1 MGRRFREKGSPE
13 YHLYRKM
20 NTDSDDVML
29 MAGDVARRRR
39 ADDVKRRSFRPEI
52 QSQATQTEFQV
63 ERTHWVWE
71 IASMLLQGKAETI
84 PKRKSKNM
92 LENVPQNELN
102 DIPSPRILNSH
113 LDFKFLPEQLFEKK
127 CKIIHILRNPKDMA
141 VSFYNHVKGIT
152 CYAYDGEWQHYL
164 KLFLEEK
171 LEYGSWFGNVLSWET
186 FVKANPSYPVHVIYY
201 EELQK
206 NNVSEIERLAKFL
219 GVDFNDQLVN
229 MVSEKCQFSNMSKD
243 KLVSDDLR
251 KLLYKGNFTM
261 YRKVMY
267 CVVYKGDFT
276 VYRKCENTVMYCV
289 VNKGDFTVYRKGM
302 NTVMYCV
309 VNKGDFTVYRKGKN
323 TAMYCVFNKGDFT
336 VYRKGA
342 VGDWKNW
349 FTVAQ
354 NEEFDRV
361 YNQKMKHSALSFQYT
376 I

>member
-1 MGRRFREKGSPE
+1 MTSFV
-13 YHLYRKM
+13 L
-20 NTDSDDVML
+20 TDEGGATMQLVDIDGYKICNFYNSAEEEGELVRALKTFECRDDDVFILAPMKS
-29 MAGDVARRRR
+29 G
-39 ADDVKRRSFRPEI
+39 
-52 QSQATQTEFQV
+52 
-63 ERTHWVWE
+63 THWVWE

-261 YRKVMY
+261 YRK
-267 CVVYKGDFT
+267 
-276 VYRKCENTVMYCV
+276 
-289 VNKGDFTVYRKGM
+289 
-302 NTVMYCV
+302 
-309 VNKGDFTVYRKGKN
+309 
-323 TAMYCVFNKGDFT
+323 
-336 VYRKGA
+336 GA